1 MQSSV
6 NGLPPT
12 TTKRTAPITIILG
25 LSLTEVTDSMEI
37 SRHFVRIILREVER
51 GICRDMHQTISL
63 FERNPQRTG
72 PRSLDATVEIRTL

>member
-1 MQSSV
+1 
-6 NGLPPT
+6 
-12 TTKRTAPITIILG
+12 
-25 LSLTEVTDSMEI
+25 MEI